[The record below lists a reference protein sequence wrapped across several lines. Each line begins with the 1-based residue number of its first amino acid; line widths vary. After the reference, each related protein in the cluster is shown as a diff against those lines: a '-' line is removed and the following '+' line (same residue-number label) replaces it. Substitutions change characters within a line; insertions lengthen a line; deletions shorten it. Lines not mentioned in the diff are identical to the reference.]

1 MIYSTKP
8 IRCRQFNFSQ
18 VNEHHEFRRNMLFIS
33 MSEMRDW
40 EGTVFCHY
48 RKKIKYFCLCNINEF
63 FCKNTHELMRFL
75 TLISLSHL
83 KDPVS
88 GGYGSPTPP
97 TQRHLP
103 SAQHVVP
110 DSAADDTIC
119 CVISLTCDAPRR
131 GGKQRYD
138 YFLSVIHF
146 RKVVI
151 FRKVGSDGSGSPVI

>member
-1 MIYSTKP
+1 MCIVQLSYHLPVS
-8 IRCRQFNFSQ
+8 
-18 VNEHHEFRRNMLFIS
+18 RRA
-33 MSEMRDW
+33 
-40 EGTVFCHY
+40 
-48 RKKIKYFCLCNINEF
+48 
-63 FCKNTHELMRFL
+63 
-75 TLISLSHL
+75 
-83 KDPVS
+83 DPVS
-88 GGYGSPTPP
+88 GGYGSPSPP

-110 DSAADDTIC
+110 DSATDDTIC

-151 FRKVGSDGSGSPVI
+151 FRKVGSDGNGSPVIKQRGYMDACYHGDDDNGMMLSDGVTVRAVMMDDVIA